1 MTPIA
6 KVELLVAM
14 ARSCGALMDDVSGAA
29 GAISPSF
36 RYPRVFQE
44 FTEQH
49 AFVAFDIG
57 RVRVYSNLQGEEDN
71 LEALLAD
78 RILTRGLVDAGFLPF
93 GRPVTGSYD
102 RICFDVRGLQEP
114 EDAPVVWVDH
124 EAILSNDRV
133 PKPRRLADGLME
145 WMDGARHKAGPG
157 TSTR

>member
-1 MTPIA
+1 MSPIA
-6 KVELLVAM
+6 KAERLVAM
-14 ARSCGALMDDVSGAA
+14 ARSCGALMDDVPGAA
-29 GAISPSF
+29 GAINLSF
-36 RYPRVFQE
+36 KYPRVFQE

-49 AFVAFDIG
+49 AFVAFDIDV
-57 RVRVYSNLQGEEDN
+57 VRVYGNFQGEEDS

-124 EAILSNDRV
+124 EAILSKNRA

-145 WMDGARHKAGPG
+145 WIDGARQKDGP
-157 TSTR
+157 SASAN

>member
-1 MTPIA
+1 
-6 KVELLVAM
+6 
-14 ARSCGALMDDVSGAA
+14 MDDVSGAA
-29 GAISPSF
+29 RAISPSF
-36 RYPRVFQE
+36 KYPRVFQE

-57 RVRVYSNLQGEEDN
+57 GVRVYSNLQGEEDN
-71 LEALLAD
+71 VEGLLAD

-102 RICFDVRGLQEP
+102 RICFDVRGLQYS

-124 EAILSNDRV
+124 EAILSKDRV

-145 WMDGARHKAGPG
+145 WLDRARNKGGPAE
-157 TSTR
+157 SAD